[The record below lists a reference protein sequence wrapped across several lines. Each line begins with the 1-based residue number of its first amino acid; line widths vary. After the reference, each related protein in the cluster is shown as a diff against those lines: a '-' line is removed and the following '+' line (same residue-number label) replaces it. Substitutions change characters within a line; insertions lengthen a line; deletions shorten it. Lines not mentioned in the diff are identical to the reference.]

1 MHPHP
6 TTTANSGA
14 AEDDGQG
21 GGRRR
26 RADKRRRRAGGDDAD
41 DDSDAEWRR
50 SDGDGECG
58 EDGDSD
64 EEGGIVGVG
73 IVGDTDWR
81 ERAARARMEQRRR
94 VARERQLGG
103 SATT

>member
-1 MHPHP
+1 M
-6 TTTANSGA
+6 
-14 AEDDGQG
+14 G
-21 GGRRR
+21 GERRQ
-26 RADKRRRRAGGDDAD
+26 RAGKRRRRVGDDNTD
-41 DDSDAEWRR
+41 DDNGSDAEWRR

-81 ERAARARMEQRRR
+81 ERAARARVEQRRR
-94 VARERQLGG
+94 VARERKRSGVD
-103 SATT
+103 T